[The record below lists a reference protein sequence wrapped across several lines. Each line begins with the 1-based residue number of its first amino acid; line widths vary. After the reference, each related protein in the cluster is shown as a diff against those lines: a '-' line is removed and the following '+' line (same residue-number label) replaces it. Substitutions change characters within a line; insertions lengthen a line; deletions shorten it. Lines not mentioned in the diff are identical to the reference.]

1 VNATVDRRAF
11 ERALTDLRFDD
22 AESMLE
28 GAADGPLTDLRER
41 LAADRA
47 RAQEEA
53 GELHRRVLR
62 LGEDGDHASVLD
74 IQAHPTTSRMLA
86 LLSDAAR
93 DRAELTFR
101 IAERWGDSQR
111 HVNARRLNEA
121 RKAFDSYDVELARGL
136 IARLDDR
143 FLDGDQVA
151 ERDDLL
157 LALSARSMEL
167 EDLRQAEE
175 RLTGRKPTS
184 RRPWW
189 RRRGDR

>member
-1 VNATVDRRAF
+1 
-11 ERALTDLRFDD
+11 
-22 AESMLE
+22 MLE
-28 GAADGPLTDLRER
+28 GASDGSLSDLRER

-47 RAQEEA
+47 RAQDEA
-53 GELHRRVLR
+53 RELHRRILR
-62 LGEDGDHASVLD
+62 LGEDGDHMSILD
-74 IQAHPTTSRMLA
+74 VQADPATTPLLS

-111 HVNARRLNEA
+111 QVNARRLGEA
-121 RKAFDSYDVELARGL
+121 HRAFDAFDVELARGL
-136 IARLDDR
+136 LARLYDR
-143 FLDGDQVA
+143 FLTTEQVA

-184 RRPWW
+184 RRPWS
-189 RRRGDR
+189 RRRGD